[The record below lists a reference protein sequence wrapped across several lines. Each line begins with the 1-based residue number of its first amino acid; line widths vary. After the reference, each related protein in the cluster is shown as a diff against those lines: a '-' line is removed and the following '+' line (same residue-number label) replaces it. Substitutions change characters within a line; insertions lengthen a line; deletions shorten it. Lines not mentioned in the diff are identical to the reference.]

1 MFIGTKSDGTSVTV
15 SFTLPAVLAPATYSF
30 QGTFIDLVSVR
41 WEQLPQYHQFDNLV
55 LVTPRYRSHPA
66 PGC

>member
-1 MFIGTKSDGTSVTV
+1 MFIGTKSDGTSVTA